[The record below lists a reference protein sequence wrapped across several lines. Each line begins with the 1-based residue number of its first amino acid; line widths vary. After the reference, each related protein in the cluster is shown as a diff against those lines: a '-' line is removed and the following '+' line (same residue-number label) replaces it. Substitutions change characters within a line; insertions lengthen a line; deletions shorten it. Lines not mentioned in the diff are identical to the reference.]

1 MDLAIVR
8 ARSSQTATP
17 DRPSNCIED
26 YRDAQGGS
34 PAASRKQARAI

>member
-26 YRDAQGGS
+26 CRDTQGGS
-34 PAASRKQARAI
+34 RGASRKQARAI